1 MATTKDDKILK
12 QLNNQ
17 LPSIIKQIENK
28 LKQST
33 GTSSVATP
41 SRIARLSQTISEIP
55 GSIKGKIPGLSSMP
69 GLPSMPD
76 SISNML
82 SGLNSLFPTA
92 STEDRKRIIE
102 INRIV
107 YHSLL
112 HPNRKDI
119 ENIDLII
126 TKKGFTLEDDLD
138 NIDTQFAQMVL
149 DAKGKTIDKSR
160 IKRNTQKIYYNQK
173 KPTIGGKRKRA
184 TKNIT
189 NKTKRI

>member
-55 GSIKGKIPGLSSMP
+55 GSIKGKIPGLSSM
-69 GLPSMPD
+69 SD